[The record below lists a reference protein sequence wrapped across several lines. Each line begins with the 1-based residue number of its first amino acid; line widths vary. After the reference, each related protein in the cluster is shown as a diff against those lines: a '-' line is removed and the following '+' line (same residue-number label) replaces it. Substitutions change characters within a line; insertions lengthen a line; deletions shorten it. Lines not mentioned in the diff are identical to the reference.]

1 MYINKDFSRSR
12 NRNLVLVITSSSS
25 SLSLSSSSSP
35 SVKSPSSLS
44 SSSSSASA
52 SSSSSSLAGSPFSCF
67 SCFFFL
73 NRLACEH
80 LFDLI
85 NLIYIFLKKENIMSA
100 IFCQFSFYLF
110 VVAITLLPSLGLY
123 RIQFAISCTAL
134 LLRAL

>member
-25 SLSLSSSSSP
+25 LSLSSSSSP
-35 SVKSPSSLS
+35 SLKSLSSLS
-44 SSSSSASA
+44 SSSSS
-52 SSSSSSLAGSPFSCF
+52 SSSSSGSPFSRF

-85 NLIYIFLKKENIMSA
+85 NLIYIFLKKENIMST

-123 RIQFAISCTAL
+123 RNQFAISCTAL